1 MADPIKTTLMEDLE
15 EEEDQTVPV
24 GEEVVAVVTLAVP
37 VDPVQILAVG
47 VEVRSTLVPIRL
59 TSQEQTL
66 ALDMFL

>member
-1 MADPIKTTLMEDLE
+1 MEDLE